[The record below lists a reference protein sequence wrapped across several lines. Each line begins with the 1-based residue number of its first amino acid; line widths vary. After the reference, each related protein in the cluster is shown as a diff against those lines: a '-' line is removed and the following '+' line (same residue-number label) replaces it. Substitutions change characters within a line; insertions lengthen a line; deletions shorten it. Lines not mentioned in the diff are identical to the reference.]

1 MSEIVKIETR
11 GSAHVLAPTSDAVE
25 EQEVSISTW
34 VGIHKYFII
43 SWALT
48 SDYLYIMQG
57 GEMTSDKCTTHS
69 LLLMC
74 I

>member
-11 GSAHVLAPTSDAVE
+11 GTAYVLAPTSDAVE
-25 EQEVSISTW
+25 AQEVSISTW
-34 VGIHKYFII
+34 VGIHKHFYMGTNFR
-43 SWALT
+43 LT
-48 SDYLYIMQG
+48 LHNAGRRD
-57 GEMTSDKCTTHS
+57 DKCTTHT

>member
-11 GSAHVLAPTSDAVE
+11 GSAYVLAPTTSDAVE
-25 EQEVSISTW
+25 AQEVSISTW
-34 VGIHKYFII
+34 VGIHKHFYLCTNFR
-43 SWALT
+43 LT
-48 SDYLYIMQG
+48 LHNAGRRD
-57 GEMTSDKCTTHS
+57 DKCKTHS